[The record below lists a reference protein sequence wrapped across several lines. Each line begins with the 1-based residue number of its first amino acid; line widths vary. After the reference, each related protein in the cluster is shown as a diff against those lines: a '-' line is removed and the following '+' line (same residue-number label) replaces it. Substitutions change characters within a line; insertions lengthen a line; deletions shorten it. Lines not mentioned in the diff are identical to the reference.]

1 MFQRR
6 GAPLKEGQPREGF
19 YYRTWT
25 EYENGFGDQDAD
37 FWLGEWVNIAQLINH
52 VHPFWSVYI
61 CTPKQKSTALFF
73 LYKAVFYV
81 FFCFAAYLKWG
92 EVRRALYRILNS
104 VQSTSH

>member
-52 VHPFWSVYI
+52 VHPF
-61 CTPKQKSTALFF
+61 
-73 LYKAVFYV
+73 
-81 FFCFAAYLKWG
+81 
-92 EVRRALYRILNS
+92 
-104 VQSTSH
+104 